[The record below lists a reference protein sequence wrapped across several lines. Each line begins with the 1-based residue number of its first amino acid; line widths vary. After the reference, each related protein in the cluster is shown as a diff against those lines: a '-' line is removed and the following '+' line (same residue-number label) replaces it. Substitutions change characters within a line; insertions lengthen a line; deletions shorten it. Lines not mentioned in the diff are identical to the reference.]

1 MIWYSWRVLRDT
13 DGAEARKASMSLFGF
28 SILYLFA
35 LFLTIVAENG
45 PAQAVVRAIGA
56 LAG

>member
-1 MIWYSWRVLRDT
+1 MIWYAWRVLRDT
-13 DGAEARKASMSLFGF
+13 DGASARKASMSLFGF

-45 PAQAVVRAIGA
+45 PVQMLVRAFGAVVG
-56 LAG
+56 